1 MSLWV
6 YILQCSDKTLY
17 TGIANNLD
25 RRFGEHQ
32 FGINAEA
39 YTFTRRPVKL
49 VFAEQFIDYKL
60 AHGWEK
66 RLKGWSA
73 KKKWALIE
81 DNWKKMRELAI
92 CKNESH
98 FLNRP
103 KADDL
108 L

>member
-6 YILQCSDKTLY
+6 YILHCSDKTLY
-17 TGIANNLD
+17 TGITNNLD

-32 FGINAEA
+32 FGINPDA

-49 VFAEQFIDYKL
+49 LFAEQFIDYKL
-60 AHGWEK
+60 AYDWEK

-81 DNWKKMRELAI
+81 DNWERVRQLAV

-98 FLNRP
+98 FLNKP
-103 KADDL
+103 DTDE
-108 L
+108 